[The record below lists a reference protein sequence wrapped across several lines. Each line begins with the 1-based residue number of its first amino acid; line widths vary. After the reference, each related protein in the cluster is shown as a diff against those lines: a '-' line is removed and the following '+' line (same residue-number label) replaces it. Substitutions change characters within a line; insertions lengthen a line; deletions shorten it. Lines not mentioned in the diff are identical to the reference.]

1 MDFCPTRYNPGSN
14 PGVGPKHLIRQT
26 LNHKPNAMKF
36 TFAVGYSDGKWEEV
50 EIEAVSLD
58 SARKALRD
66 NHVDYD
72 REPVFM
78 RVIDRDFQA

>member
-1 MDFCPTRYNPGSN
+1 
-14 PGVGPKHLIRQT
+14 
-26 LNHKPNAMKF
+26 MKF

-66 NHVDYD
+66 NHIDWD
-72 REPVFM
+72 RGPAFV
-78 RVIDRDFQA
+78 RVLDRDFEF

>member
-1 MDFCPTRYNPGSN
+1 
-14 PGVGPKHLIRQT
+14 
-26 LNHKPNAMKF
+26 MKF

-72 REPVFM
+72 RGPVFM
-78 RVIDRDFQA
+78 RVIDRDFLA